1 MSAIA
6 ALLKT
11 LLGGVF
17 DDKLVRGGLIAA
29 ALAALVGWFV
39 HDQRAIGAA
48 KATANTERKTNHAIN
63 LGNSGARGSLDG
75 RVRGTRDPSYR
86 GD

>member
-1 MSAIA
+1 MIGFGAI
-6 ALLKT
+6 LKT

-29 ALAALVGWFV
+29 AIAGLVGWFAW
-39 HDQRAIGAA
+39 DQRAIGAA
-48 KATANTERKTNHAIN
+48 KATATIERKTNHAIN

-75 RVRGTRDPSYR
+75 RVRGQRDPSYR